1 MTEKIESN
9 EKNIVD
15 LLADIKSIVVSSQRT
30 GKPVKLTV
38 DVKGSSV
45 HLTETHESF
54 TKYRTNS

>member
-1 MTEKIESN
+1 MVEKIEVS
-9 EKNIVD
+9 EKNMSE

-45 HLTETHESF
+45 HLTETHETF
-54 TKYRTNS
+54 TKYKTNS